1 MSSAQ
6 FFQNADKTVKNGNEK
21 FNQKPKRPMTAYNFF
36 FQEERRRILAGEDPE
51 TAPAINASKMNG
63 SSTGLS
69 SSRKKTPS
77 KQSINLEDQQDNI
90 KSQKRSRY
98 EMVGEESITFEGL
111 GRIIGKRW
119 KDLKT
124 KGAISKYTELAK
136 KASKKYK
143 EDIKK
148 FYDEE
153 MESMLRVGRSFD
165 TAPISGIQTQSNQNI
180 NSNEPNAFRD
190 LSLHL
195 SSLHD
200 KLETSTFNYPS
211 SNVVMAPDL
220 NFATP
225 QQSTN
230 HPSNHKR
237 HRPSTPLTG
246 KLTLTTALQGDG
258 TDQSLLSS
266 SFEAHGFAAT
276 QSNVP
281 VPFDAPTPILRSN
294 LLRPH
299 EEFSSMVKQ
308 QSNSVTGVCDN
319 TLQLLHDSSIHP
331 SIGIQNANIGIN
343 GFLSLLGTVESD
355 TVCLLLEELRR
366 CQQP

>member
-6 FFQNADKTVKNGNEK
+6 FSQNADKTVKNGNEK
-21 FNQKPKRPMTAYNFF
+21 FNKKPKRPMTAYNFF

-69 SSRKKTPS
+69 SSRKKAPS
-77 KQSINLEDQQDNI
+77 KQSINVEDQQDNI

-119 KDLKT
+119 KDLKA

-143 EDIKK
+143 EDIKM

-165 TAPISGIQTQSNQNI
+165 AAPISGIQTQNNQNMNSNQ
-180 NSNEPNAFRD
+180 PNALRD
-190 LSLHL
+190 LSIHL

-200 KLETSTFNYPS
+200 KLETSTFDYPS
-211 SNVVMAPDL
+211 SNDVMASDL

-225 QQSTN
+225 QQSTI

-246 KLTLTTALQGDG
+246 KLTSTTALQGDG
-258 TDQSLLSS
+258 TDQSLLNS

-276 QSNVP
+276 PNIVA
-281 VPFDAPTPILRSN
+281 FDAPTPILSSN

-299 EEFSSMVKQ
+299 EEISSMMKHQ
-308 QSNSVTGVCDN
+308 NNSVSGICDN
-319 TLQLLHDSSIHP
+319 TRQFFHDSSIHP

-343 GFLSLLGTVESD
+343 GFSSLMGTVESD
-355 TVCLLLEELRR
+355 AISLLLEELRR